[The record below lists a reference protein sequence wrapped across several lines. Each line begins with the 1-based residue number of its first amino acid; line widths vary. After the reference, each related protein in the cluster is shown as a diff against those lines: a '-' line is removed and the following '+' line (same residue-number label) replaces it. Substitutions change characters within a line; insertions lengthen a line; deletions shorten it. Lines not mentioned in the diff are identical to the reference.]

1 VPDQPPDRLAD
12 APRTVADL
20 VRAAARTRP
29 EHPAIVAGARTLTW
43 GALDREV
50 DAVVAGLVEA
60 GLRPG
65 TPDTPGDRV
74 AVLFGNTP
82 EFVATYF
89 GVLRAGLVA
98 VPLNPAYTAPELS
111 TLLAEARAR
120 LVVRTEAATAVVLAA
135 SEGIEGLRITSYD
148 GLVGGHVGAPLA
160 AGQEPSIDPE
170 TLALLLFTSGTS
182 GEPRGA
188 MLTHRALLANVE
200 QVAAAG
206 TESVAADDVVL
217 AVLPLSHVYSL
228 NGTLAMAARA
238 AATVVLVDRFETEG
252 ALRAIEELG
261 VTNVPGAPP
270 MFAAWSQSPNLA
282 ERMAGVRLM
291 FTGAAPMP
299 AAVAEQ
305 VMTLTGKP
313 LYEGYGLTEAAP
325 GVSSTLVGGA
335 PKPGSVG
342 KPFPGVEVRLLDES
356 GDPVD
361 EGDPGEISIRGANLF
376 SGYWPDGSEGPDAEG
391 WFNTG
396 DVAYLDAD
404 GDLRLVDRRKELV
417 IVSGFNVYPRE
428 IEDVLQL
435 IPGVAEAA
443 VVGVPH
449 PYTGEAVKAFVVA
462 KDGSGLTA
470 DDVVA
475 FCQTRL
481 ARFKCP
487 TIVAMVDALP
497 HSAVGKVAKG
507 RLREAAP

>member
-1 VPDQPPDRLAD
+1 M
-12 APRTVADL
+12 
-20 VRAAARTRP
+20 
-29 EHPAIVAGARTLTW
+29 
-43 GALDREV
+43 
-50 DAVVAGLVEA
+50 
-60 GLRPG
+60 
-65 TPDTPGDRV
+65 
-74 AVLFGNTP
+74 
-82 EFVATYF
+82 
-89 GVLRAGLVA
+89 
-98 VPLNPAYTAPELS
+98 
-111 TLLAEARAR
+111 
-120 LVVRTEAATAVVLAA
+120 
-135 SEGIEGLRITSYD
+135 
-148 GLVGGHVGAPLA
+148 
-160 AGQEPSIDPE
+160 
-170 TLALLLFTSGTS
+170 ALLLFTSGTS
-182 GEPRGA
+182 GEPKGA

-238 AATVVLVDRFETEG
+238 AATVVLVDRFDTEG

-325 GVSSTLVGGA
+325 GVSSTLVGGRA
-335 PKPGSVG
+335 EAGLGGQAVPRGRGAAARRGRRPGRRG
-342 KPFPGVEVRLLDES
+342 RPGGDLDPRRQPVLRLLA
-356 GDPVD
+356 GRL
-361 EGDPGEISIRGANLF
+361 RGARTT
-376 SGYWPDGSEGPDAEG
+376 DG
-391 WFNTG
+391 WFSTG
-396 DVAYLDAD
+396 DVAYLDDD

-435 IPGVAEAA
+435 IPGVSEAA

-462 KDGSGLTA
+462 APGSGLTA

-487 TIVAMVDALP
+487 TIVAMVDTLP

-507 RLREAAP
+507 RLREADPVRGRT